1 MKTCIVIDSTFY
13 MAYEDFVKYNF
24 KEIPLTV
31 NFDEITYRE
40 VRDNG
45 EQAKEVFK
53 KVFEKKKLPTTSQP
67 SGSDT
72 QKVYMQAIEE
82 GYERIISLHISGEL
96 SGTAQGVNNIAKQVM
111 EENPGVEIKVYDS
124 MAAAQASGI
133 IAIEIAR
140 ILKAK
145 GDITSSEINQVID
158 YYRNN
163 LECFFFVDNL
173 DFLSYGGRIPAS
185 LASIGNLFGI
195 TPVLTLNEL
204 GGIEKVRTER
214 TAKKGLNRALNLL
227 KDENFTEEDT
237 IYLIGVHIDNE
248 GMANKVLKE
257 AKKITKANIEYSGV
271 SNFGIVIGNHLGPKA
286 FGFGWIKKYES
297 EGSDE

>member
-13 MAYEDFVKYNF
+13 MAHEDFKKYNF

-31 NFDEITYRE
+31 NFDEVTYRE

-45 EQAKEVFK
+45 QQAKEIFK
-53 KVFEKKKLPTTSQP
+53 KVFEQKKLPTTSQP
-67 SGSDT
+67 AGSDT
-72 QKVYMQAIEE
+72 ERVFLEAIAE
-82 GYERIISLHISGEL
+82 GYEKIISLHISTQL
-96 SGTAQGVNNIAKQVM
+96 SGTTQGVKNIAQMVM
-111 EENPGVEIKVYDS
+111 DENPNVTIEVYDS
-124 MAAAQASGI
+124 MAAAQASGF

-140 ILKAK
+140 IVKEE
-145 GDITSSEINQVID
+145 GDISSEEVQAIID
-158 YYRNN
+158 YYRKE

-204 GGIEKVRTER
+204 GGFEKIRTER
-214 TAKKGLNRALNLL
+214 TAKKGLARALGQL
-227 KDENFTEEDT
+227 KDEAFTEEDE
-237 IYLIGVHIDNE
+237 IVLLGVHVENE
-248 GMANKVLKE
+248 SMANKILKE
-257 AKKITKANIEYSGV
+257 ATKITDATVVYTGV

-286 FGFGWIKKYES
+286 FGFGWVKKYKR
-297 EGSDE
+297 

>member
-1 MKTCIVIDSTFY
+1 MKTCLVIDSTFY
-13 MAYEDFVKYNF
+13 MDKADFERYNF

-31 NFDEITYRE
+31 NFDEVTYRE
-40 VRDNG
+40 VRDHG

-53 KVFEKKKLPTTSQP
+53 KVFEQKKLPTTSQP
-67 SGSDT
+67 AGSDT
-72 QKVYMQAIEE
+72 ERVYLEAINE
-82 GYERIISLHISGEL
+82 GYDKIVSLHISKEL
-96 SGTAQGVNNIAKQVM
+96 SGTVQGISAIAEMVM
-111 EENPGVEIKVYDS
+111 EANPGIQIEVFDS

-140 ILKAK
+140 IIEQD
-145 GDITSSEINQVID
+145 GDISNEEVQAVID
-158 YYRNN
+158 YYRTN

-185 LASIGNLFGI
+185 LASVGNLFGI

-214 TAKKGLNRALNLL
+214 TAKKGLARALGLL
-227 KDENFTEEDT
+227 KDEGYTSEDE
-237 IYLIGVHIDNE
+237 IILLGVHIENE
-248 GMANKVLKE
+248 GMANKILKE
-257 AKKITKANIEYSGV
+257 ATKITDAKVVYTGV

-286 FGFGWIKKYES
+286 FGFGWCKRYQR
-297 EGSDE
+297 

>member
-13 MAYEDFVKYNF
+13 MAKEDFERYSF
-24 KEIPLTV
+24 KDIPLTV
-31 NFDEITYRE
+31 NFDEVTYRE

-45 EQAKEVFK
+45 QQAKEVFK

-67 SGSDT
+67 AGSDT
-72 QKVYMQAIEE
+72 ERVYLEAIAE
-82 GYERIISLHISGEL
+82 GYDKIISLHISAEL
-96 SGTAQGVNNIAKQVM
+96 SGTAQGVRNIAEMVM
-111 EENPGVEIKVYDS
+111 EDNPGVTIEVYDS

-140 ILKAK
+140 IVEED
-145 GDITSSEINQVID
+145 GDISSEEIQAVID
-158 YYRNN
+158 YYRKN

-185 LASIGNLFGI
+185 LASVGNLFGI
-195 TPVLTLNEL
+195 TPVLTLNEA

-214 TAKKGLNRALNLL
+214 TAKKGLARALSIL
-227 KDENFTEEDT
+227 KDEQFTADDE
-237 IYLIGVHIDNE
+237 IILIGVHVENE
-248 GMANKVLKE
+248 AMANKILKE
-257 AKKITKANIEYSGV
+257 ATKATDAKVVYTGV

-286 FGFGWIKKYES
+286 FGFGWIKKYQR
-297 EGSDE
+297 

>member
-1 MKTCIVIDSTFY
+1 MKTCLVIDSTFY
-13 MAYEDFVKYNF
+13 MDKADFERYNF

-31 NFDEITYRE
+31 NFDEVTYRE
-40 VRDNG
+40 VRDHG

-53 KVFEKKKLPTTSQP
+53 KVFEQKKLPTTSQP
-67 SGSDT
+67 AGSDT
-72 QKVYMQAIEE
+72 ERVYLEAISQ
-82 GYERIISLHISGEL
+82 GYDKIISLHISKEL
-96 SGTAQGVNNIAKQVM
+96 SGTVQGISAIAQMVM
-111 EENPGVEIKVYDS
+111 EANPGVEIEVFDS

-140 ILKAK
+140 IIERE
-145 GDITSSEINQVID
+145 GEITSEEVQAVID
-158 YYRNN
+158 YYRTN

-185 LASIGNLFGI
+185 LASVGNLFGI

-214 TAKKGLNRALNLL
+214 TAKKGLARALGLL
-227 KDENFTEEDT
+227 KDESYTSEDE
-237 IYLIGVHIDNE
+237 IILLGVHIENE
-248 GMANKVLKE
+248 GTANKILKE
-257 AKKITKANIEYSGV
+257 ATKITDAKVVYTGV

-286 FGFGWIKKYES
+286 YGFGWCKRYQR
-297 EGSDE
+297 

>member
-13 MAYEDFVKYNF
+13 MAKEDFERYSF

-31 NFDEITYRE
+31 NFDEVTYRE

-45 EQAKEVFK
+45 QQAKEVFK
-53 KVFEKKKLPTTSQP
+53 KVFEQKKLPTTSQP
-67 SGSDT
+67 AGSDT
-72 QKVYMQAIEE
+72 ERVYLEAIAE
-82 GYERIISLHISGEL
+82 GYDKIISLHISAEL
-96 SGTAQGVNNIAKQVM
+96 SGTAQGVRNIAEMVM
-111 EENPGVEIKVYDS
+111 EDNPSVTIEVYDS

-140 ILKAK
+140 IVEED
-145 GDITSSEINQVID
+145 GDISSEGIQAVID
-158 YYRNN
+158 YYRKN

-185 LASIGNLFGI
+185 LASVGNLFGI
-195 TPVLTLNEL
+195 TPVLTLNEA

-214 TAKKGLNRALNLL
+214 TAKKGLARALSIL
-227 KDENFTEEDT
+227 KDEQFTADDE
-237 IYLIGVHIDNE
+237 IILIGVHVENE
-248 GMANKVLKE
+248 AMANKILKE
-257 AKKITKANIEYSGV
+257 ATKATDAKVVYTGV

-286 FGFGWIKKYES
+286 FGFGWIKKYQR
-297 EGSDE
+297 